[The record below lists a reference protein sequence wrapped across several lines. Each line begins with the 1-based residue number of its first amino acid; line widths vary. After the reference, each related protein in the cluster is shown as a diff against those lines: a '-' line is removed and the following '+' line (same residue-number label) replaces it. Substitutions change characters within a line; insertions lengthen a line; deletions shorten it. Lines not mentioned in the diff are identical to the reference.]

1 MPKLTRTDLHALRG
15 ASSEHH
21 HHHHVPADEG
31 CYAGD
36 AREEVDRMRR
46 NVLVGMGMLPLAG
59 MVLNPTKQAW
69 ALSNQVSMRE
79 DGRYRYIRSNAI
91 PDHETGSFPNRKNP
105 NSIKAQSLEFRLPL
119 NPTKG
124 GRFSS
129 IDHISFGVAVNG
141 VPFDPFTAEFWQRD
155 RQS

>member
-1 MPKLTRTDLHALRG
+1 M
-15 ASSEHH
+15 
-21 HHHHVPADEG
+21 PADEG

-91 PDHETGSFPNRKNP
+91 PDHATGSFPTARTPIPSKPNR
-105 NSIKAQSLEFRLPL
+105 L
-119 NPTKG
+119 
-124 GRFSS
+124 SS
-129 IDHISFGVAVNG
+129 GC
-141 VPFDPFTAEFWQRD
+141 R
-155 RQS
+155 